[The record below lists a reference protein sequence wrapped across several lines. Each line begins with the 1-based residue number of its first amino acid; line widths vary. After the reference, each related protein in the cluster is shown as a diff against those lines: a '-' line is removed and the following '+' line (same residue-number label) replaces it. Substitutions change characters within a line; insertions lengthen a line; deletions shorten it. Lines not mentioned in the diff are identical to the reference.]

1 MREQQG
7 WQLETHSRNHV
18 SCHYLH
24 YLDWEQAVMSPSIIT
39 PLMGDIGR
47 GGEEKGV
54 IKHLSGCSANPDMLV
69 VEHQSS
75 GRLK

>member
-1 MREQQG
+1 
-7 WQLETHSRNHV
+7 
-18 SCHYLH
+18 
-24 YLDWEQAVMSPSIIT
+24 MSPSIIT
-39 PLMGDIGR
+39 SLMGDIGR